1 MRLQGAD
8 CGQQWTAGLRPGSM
22 RPPAPGLALVVLC
35 LAWPVHT
42 AGTVGWNGTEGSG
55 STYSTPGTAGRL
67 LSSSTSTTGQ
77 LLPISTS
84 ATGQQLPTSTSTTGQ
99 QLPTSTSTTGQLLPT
114 STSTTGQLLPTAA
127 AAAANPNSTEGQPL
141 PSAGWPDEAMPEL
154 RCNCSIVGSTN
165 GTCNVSL
172 GQCDCLPGYAGMQCS
187 ICAEGFYRNINGQCT
202 RCECHTTGAESSQ
215 CDSMGKCHCKPG
227 VTGPKCSQCQPL
239 HYQLNDTGCKP
250 CQCNNLSLMCD
261 SRAGVCLNCTGNTE
275 GVNCERCKESYYRK
289 PQANSTSACERC
301 PCSVVTSSGSCHLE
315 SGEPVCDRCQPGYFG
330 AHCEE
335 CADGYYNSDSICVR
349 CECNKN
355 IDAESRLPICDSE
368 SGRCLSCT
376 TNTTGFHC
384 EKCAEGY
391 RGDAV
396 AGTCQKEITTV
407 LPTTSTEPSTSL
419 SPTTT
424 PVTNSTMAPS
434 DQTLLPVLLTT
445 TQGGVST
452 VAPVA
457 PEISWTRFN
466 LVVLVVIITVVVLL
480 MGFVAAVYV
489 YREYRNRKLNAPFWT
504 IELKEDNI
512 SFSSYHDS
520 IPNADVSG
528 LLEDDANEVVPN
540 GQLTLSTPMSSYK
553 I

>member
-1 MRLQGAD
+1 MRLQRAG
-8 CGQQWTAGLRPGSM
+8 CRQRCTGGLRPGSM

-55 STYSTPGTAGRL
+55 SAYSTPG
-67 LSSSTSTTGQ
+67 TTGQ
-77 LLPISTS
+77 LLPTSSS
-84 ATGQQLPTSTSTTGQ
+84 ATGQLLPSSTSA
-99 QLPTSTSTTGQLLPT
+99 TGQLLPT
-114 STSTTGQLLPTAA
+114 STSATGQLLPTSTSATGQLLPTSTSASGQLLPTAA
-127 AAAANPNSTEGQPL
+127 ANSSSTGGQPL
-141 PSAGWPDEAMPEL
+141 PTAGWLDEPMQEFK
-154 RCNCSIVGSTN
+154 CNCSVVGSMN
-165 GTCNVSL
+165 GTCNVSS
-172 GQCDCLPGYAGMQCS
+172 GQCDCLPGHVGMQCS
-187 ICAEGFYRNINGQCT
+187 DCAEGFYRNISGQCT
-202 RCECHTTGAESSQ
+202 QCECHTTGAESSQ

-227 VTGPKCSQCQPL
+227 VDGPTCSQCQLL
-239 HYQLNDTGCKP
+239 HYQLSDTGCKP
-250 CQCNNLSLMCD
+250 CQCNNLSLTCD
-261 SRAGVCLNCTGNTE
+261 SRTGACLNCTGNTE
-275 GVNCERCKESYYRK
+275 GANCENCKESYYRK
-289 PQANSTSACERC
+289 PQGNSTSVCERC
-301 PCSVVTSSGSCHLE
+301 PCSVVTSSGSCYLK
-315 SGEPVCDRCQPGYFG
+315 SGEPLCECCRPGYFG
-330 AHCEE
+330 AHCDE

-349 CECNKN
+349 CECNGN
-355 IDAESRLPICDSE
+355 IDAKSRLPICDSE

-376 TNTTGFHC
+376 ANTTGFHC

-391 RGDAV
+391 HGDAV
-396 AGTCQKEITTV
+396 AGTCQREITTV
-407 LPTTSTEPSTSL
+407 PPTTSTELSTSH
-419 SPTTT
+419 SPMAT

-434 DQTLLPVLLTT
+434 DQTLLSILLTT

-452 VAPVA
+452 AAPVA

-540 GQLTLSTPMSSYK
+540 GQLTLSTPMNSYK